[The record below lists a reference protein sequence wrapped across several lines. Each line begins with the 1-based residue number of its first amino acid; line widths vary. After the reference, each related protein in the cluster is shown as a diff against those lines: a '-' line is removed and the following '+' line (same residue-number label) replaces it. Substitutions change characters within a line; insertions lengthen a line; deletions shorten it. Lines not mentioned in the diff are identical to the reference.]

1 MKAEIASPK
10 NMCLWVRNIFHLN
23 WGLGVSFTPHSRL
36 RSAGGVVGVFLKS
49 IGVDRW
55 LEANRV
61 ESLKRFQSLVEAE
74 VFRQAVR

>member
-10 NMCLWVRNIFHLN
+10 NMCLWGEEHISSKS
-23 WGLGVSFTPHSRL
+23 GVSFTPHSRL

-74 VFRQAVR
+74 IFRRAVR

>member
-1 MKAEIASPK
+1 MSLGEEHISSKS
-10 NMCLWVRNIFHLN
+10 
-23 WGLGVSFTPHSRL
+23 GVSFTPYSRL

-55 LEANRV
+55 LEANLV